1 MVMKWDSTQIENQ
14 HFQYRLGSKL
24 VEELIAS
31 HSLLDILL
39 ELSQNSYDAYAKK
52 LTIDFRD
59 NDVIIQDDGE
69 GFSVDGWRRV
79 TVVLSTGYIGENS
92 ETVDSK
98 SNSLGSKNI
107 GLRTLFLIGD
117 KIHIKS
123 RGKQTIIN
131 IVTGVPDAQIP
142 DSETSQNKGVF
153 IRTQFR
159 QFATGNLLPF
169 TLQQEQYLLDKIAD
183 KIGPSL
189 IKLSGYDGKKGLKEV
204 VVRSSRCNKEI
215 VFRLKTEKEKCTVK
229 NLKIIHRYA
238 TISSSYLPEKSKLT
252 TIHEIEYQ
260 HLIDLPAEYNTPDFV
275 KKNIPKYF
283 GSNKNIA
290 MGFSVRLKRGKLD
303 LNAQGNLYYPIV
315 VPEAYTKSCISISA
329 PFMLDSKRENIQ
341 PPNPQSWN
349 LWLLETASDSIV
361 TLMKDDW
368 DKRFGVDGFIA
379 AVKRDDN
386 TSYFSGSFR
395 FWLKAVSRWCILLAN
410 RVGRISICLS
420 LGSYARYLNSFCWY
434 LHSMLS
440 MTIFM
445 NYGLTKVVVG
455 VSL

>member
-1 MVMKWDSTQIENQ
+1 M
-14 HFQYRLGSKL
+14 
-24 VEELIAS
+24 
-31 HSLLDILL
+31 
-39 ELSQNSYDAYAKK
+39 
-52 LTIDFRD
+52 
-59 NDVIIQDDGE
+59 
-69 GFSVDGWRRV
+69 
-79 TVVLSTGYIGENS
+79 
-92 ETVDSK
+92 
-98 SNSLGSKNI
+98 
-107 GLRTLFLIGD
+107 
-117 KIHIKS
+117 
-123 RGKQTIIN
+123 
-131 IVTGVPDAQIP
+131 
-142 DSETSQNKGVF
+142 
-153 IRTQFR
+153 
-159 QFATGNLLPF
+159 
-169 TLQQEQYLLDKIAD
+169 QQEQYLLDKIAD